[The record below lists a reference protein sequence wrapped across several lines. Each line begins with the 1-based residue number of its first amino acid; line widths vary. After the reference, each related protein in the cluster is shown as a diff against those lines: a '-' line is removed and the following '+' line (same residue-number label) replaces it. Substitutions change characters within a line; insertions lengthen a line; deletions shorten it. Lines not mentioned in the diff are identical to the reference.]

1 MVAGVFVLV
10 SCSIR
15 IFPESVETHF
25 TSLAQNS
32 IGLFPSSSPLHLLL
46 RACISYHAHQHGRW
60 RVCTSIFLHSPLPIF
75 GRDSLHFTSPKF
87 YWPISLLRTLASS
100 SPRMY
105 FLSRSS
111 AWSLAC
117 LYLYPVQFASFQNR
131 SRLTSLH

>member
-1 MVAGVFVLV
+1 MVAGVFVLL
-10 SCSIR
+10 SSYTPLFR
-15 IFPESVETHF
+15 SSVETHF

-32 IGLFPSSSPLHLLL
+32 IGLFPSSAPLHLLL

-60 RVCTSIFLHSPLPIF
+60 RVCTCILFNSHLSRI

-87 YWPISLLRTLASS
+87 YWPLSLLLTLASS

-117 LYLYPVQFASFQNR
+117 LYFYLPTLPSSDLR

>member
-32 IGLFPSSSPLHLLL
+32 IGLFPSSAPLHLLL
-46 RACISYHAHQHGRW
+46 RSFPTRRSSDHGRW
-60 RVCTSIFLHSPLPIF
+60 RVCTCILFNSHLSRI

-87 YWPISLLRTLASS
+87 YWPLSLLRTLASS